1 MAIPQLTGKVS
12 VLLALAFLSN
22 VAIAE
27 FYDRGRYI
35 TDPVSGLDWIKLDE
49 TLGRTY
55 AQVAAG
61 AGGFLEDGWRI
72 AKAHELE
79 DLLSRVTQ
87 IPSDTQVPSPSLDA
101 TLDLIACLGATFYFN
116 IEGGKPVRFTDDG
129 LPVQLSAIATYND
142 LDGDPVGLASLM
154 VRFADSDP
162 DLSGTVRWVV
172 LKDFWRQV
180 STAISWRCFWFV
192 KHVTAAVDRSAAEG
206 TASPH

>member
-172 LKDFWRQV
+172 LKDFL
-180 STAISWRCFWFV
+180 
-192 KHVTAAVDRSAAEG
+192 AASEYGHQLAVFLVRETRDRSRG
-206 TASPH
+206 PKCGRGNR